1 MKTRI
6 ILLLQ
11 AFVLAAVSC
20 SDKLTDQSTWDNGVM
35 ASIPG
40 YEDTHATRVRFNNG
54 LDVFYWTNGDCI
66 GVCRNAGSANGT
78 AAFTL
83 LKGGETIG
91 NFINDAFSL
100 LPNSEYY
107 AFYPFEANT
116 TASAFPI
123 NMQPQI
129 QTANKD
135 VNHIGSFNYMS
146 SKFTTDE
153 SGKASFTFSNIG
165 SVIQLHFTANAEETY
180 QSLHITS
187 SGSPFTIRANYN
199 LTNGTYSSTQS
210 NETFRVTF
218 GENGMHVY
226 NGEEV
231 IISAVILPDDLSQ
244 STLTFSLKN
253 AAGAVVK
260 ELSFAGYAFSSGKLY
275 HFYEEVHT
283 GNPPFGGCPDGNHPH
298 MIDLGL
304 PSGTLWSCMNLGA
317 DKPIDNGIRFV
328 WGQTDYVEKNT
339 SNWANYEFLDSA
351 FSDEWGISKYQIADD
366 QTDGIWYNSGGSF
379 VGDNK
384 TTLDLNDDAARVNWG
399 GKWRMP
405 TKKEFDELLNYTK
418 INYTANYNGNGTSG
432 IIIYKKK
439 ANGQYSLWDTHIYLR
454 VWESN
459 NPSSPY
465 IGYLAGHF
473 WSSTLGQKTQRAY
486 EFRPNKNNSY
496 PTPEDSGTL
505 DIYESSR
512 IDKKHIRPVCSSSE

>member
-40 YEDTHATRVRFNNG
+40 YEDAHATRVRFTNG

-123 NMQPQI
+123 NMQPQV

-260 ELSFAGYAFSSGKLY
+260 ELSFAGYAFTSGKLY
-275 HFYEEVHT
+275 HFYEEVNT
-283 GNPPFGGCPDGNHPH
+283 GNPLLYDGCPDGNHPH
-298 MIDLGL
+298 AIDLGL

-317 DKPIDNGIRFV
+317 TTPSEVGIHFS
-328 WGQTDYVEKNT
+328 WGQTYYIEKND
-339 SNWANYEFLDSA
+339 SNWSNYEFMDESY
-351 FSDEWGISKYQIADD
+351 SNEWGITKYQIADKK
-366 QTDGIWYNSGGSF
+366 TEGSWYDGDGNFI
-379 VGDNK
+379 GDNK
-384 TTLDLNDDAARVNWG
+384 VTLEQTDDAAWKNWG
-399 GKWRMP
+399 KGWRMP
-405 TKKEFDELLNYTK
+405 TKKECEELINYTK
-418 INYTANYNGNGTSG
+418 MTDSSPREAYSSPGCY
-432 IIIYKKK
+432 IYKKK
-439 ANGQYSLWDTHIYLR
+439 VNNQYSLWDTHIFLTMGDT
-454 VWESN
+454 WTASL
-459 NPSSPY
+459 
-465 IGYLAGHF
+465 G
-473 WSSTLGQKTQRAY
+473 SSTTAASTLALS
-486 EFRPNKNNSY
+486 RPY
-496 PTPEDSGTL
+496 DGMGTGTYSVR
-505 DIYESSR
+505 INMSEKSR
-512 IDKKHIRPVCSSSE
+512 IDKYVIRPVQSKNSQ

>member
-1 MKTRI
+1 MKTRN
-6 ILLLQ
+6 LLLIH
-11 AFVLAAVSC
+11 AFVLVAASC

-135 VNHIGSFNYMS
+135 VNHIGSLNYMS

-210 NETFRVTF
+210 SETFRVTF

-260 ELSFAGYAFSSGKLY
+260 ELSFAGYAFTSGKLY
-275 HFYEEVHT
+275 HFYEEVNK
-283 GNPPFGGCPDGNHPH
+283 GNPPYGGCPDGNHPH
-298 MIDLGL
+298 AIDLGL

-317 DKPIDNGIRFV
+317 SIPTELGIRFS
-328 WGQTDYVEKNT
+328 WGQTYYVEKNE
-339 SNWANYEFLDSA
+339 SNWSNYEFMNDSYNN
-351 FSDEWGISKYQIADD
+351 EWGINKYQIADNL
-366 QTDGIWYNSGGSF
+366 TDGVWYNDEGNF
-379 VGDNK
+379 IGDNK
-384 TTLDLNDDAARVNWG
+384 RTLELIDDAARKNWG
-399 GKWRMP
+399 EKWKTP
-405 TKKEFDELLNYTK
+405 TRKEFEELVNYTRSA
-418 INYTANYNGNGTSG
+418 TVEDYNGSG
-432 IIIYKKK
+432 VSGYILYKKK
-439 ANGQYSLWDTHIYLR
+439 SNNSYSLWDTHIFLP
-454 VWESN
+454 ESN
-459 NPSSPY
+459 RFKADYWPYYHMDEWYWTSS
-465 IGYLAGHF
+465 LASDTRKAQQMYFRLGTEP
-473 WSSTLGQKTQRAY
+473 TLGIREGTRTDK
-486 EFRPNKNNSY
+486 RPIRSII
-496 PTPEDSGTL
+496 SG
-505 DIYESSR
+505 E
-512 IDKKHIRPVCSSSE
+512 VSE